1 MSFLSTVS
9 ADILVSIVLCALL
22 VGVIALAIR
31 LDARLKTVRDSS
43 GELHTLIRGLN
54 EATER
59 AHQAVFQMS
68 AAAKEHKGSLETS
81 IVKARDLSDELTLIT
96 QSADSLA
103 NRLSG
108 TPGNSAAAAPNH
120 SKQRPS
126 VVQTSV
132 IGQSPV
138 QPQEG
143 NPRDML
149 KKIIAGVR

>member
-1 MSFLSTVS
+1 MSFLSAIS
-9 ADILVSIVLCALL
+9 AEMLVSIVLCGLL
-22 VGVIALAIR
+22 IGVIALALR

-43 GELHTLIRGLN
+43 GELHSLINGLN
-54 EATER
+54 QATER
-59 AHQAVFQMS
+59 AHQAVSQMS
-68 AAAKEHKGSLETS
+68 AAAKEHKGTLEAS

-108 TPGNSAAAAPNH
+108 TPQRAPVQPAETNH
-120 SKQRPS
+120 RQSPPRS
-126 VVQTSV
+126 VV
-132 IGQSPV
+132 GQSPV
-138 QPQEG
+138 QPQED